1 MLLYI
6 FAAGI
11 AAYLIFKSN
20 LLFLFTA
27 LILFEITVYL
37 VFRNYNAFWS
47 LKERITY
54 NVVFFL
60 GYFSLFIIYEDFD
73 QDFYIYNN
81 NIK

>member
-37 VFRNYNAFWS
+37 VFRNYNVFWS